1 MFPIQKLNLKKI
13 ILIFL
18 IASSLYSEQ
27 SQNVTGRV
35 IDAITEMPLPSAT
48 VQLLD
53 STLKL
58 GAVTNSK
65 GEFTIK
71 NVPLGRLSFQASY
84 IGYSKTIITEQIT
97 TAKSPYLVF
106 KITESITNSDELL
119 VTPKLEKDIS
129 INPMT
134 VVSSHLLSVE
144 EASRYAGGFDDPAR
158 LASAFAGVA
167 SSVSNNAI
175 VIRGNAPKFLQWNI
189 EGVEIPSPNHFANL
203 SVFGGGGLTALSS
216 NLLDNSDFLTGAFP
230 AQYSNALSGVFDL
243 RMRNGNNSEF
253 EHSFEV
259 GVIGIDL
266 ASEGPLGISNNSSYL
281 INYRYSTL
289 GLLEPILP
297 EDAQG
302 TNYQDL
308 AFKLSIPTDWAG
320 NFSIWGIGL
329 IDNSGQSIE
338 ADPSLRVYYQD
349 IEQEKVQQYMGTIG
363 LINRIIISNSGY
375 INSSFLMSQDGID
388 LLTERLDT
396 NEIIRPERKL
406 DNSYTNYTFKSFVS
420 EKLAD
425 NHLNRTGLTYQS
437 LGYNLDM
444 KARFDNSEYG
454 NIAQENGRTSL
465 LSVFSNSKFSF
476 DNLNL
481 NLGINYTRFT
491 LNGNSNIEPRIG
503 ANYTLNSNGDQLSF
517 GYGLH
522 SRLEPINIYFI
533 RDNEGALLNQNLDLT
548 KSHHF
553 VLGYKFKISNNIVF
567 KIEPYYQKLYDI
579 PVIPDSSYALIN
591 LQNNWFSND
600 RFVNTG
606 EGRNIGV
613 DLTLEK
619 YIDNG
624 LYYLITASFF
634 DSKYRTGDSE
644 EWFNTRFNNNILF
657 NALIGKEFYFGES
670 STIGVNLRASL
681 QGGDRFSAID
691 LENSIQNQDVVYDES
706 TPFSSIT
713 DPYLVSHLTINYKWN
728 TDETTQELS
737 MKVINASMH
746 EEFYGFRYN
755 IENKSVDEFREA
767 LVIANLSYK
776 IWF

>member
-1 MFPIQKLNLKKI
+1 MKKI
-13 ILIFL
+13 LLILL
-18 IASSLYSEQ
+18 IASSLYSQ
-27 SQNVTGRV
+27 QTQTVTGIV
-35 IDAITEMPLPSAT
+35 LDATTEMPLPSAT
-48 VQLLD
+48 VQILD
-53 STLKL
+53 SNLKI
-58 GAVTNSK
+58 GAITNSK
-65 GEFTIK
+65 GEFIIK
-71 NVPLGRLSFQASY
+71 NVPVGRISFQASY
-84 IGYSKTIITEQIT
+84 IGYTNTIINGEQVT
-97 TAKSPYLVF
+97 AAKSPYLVF
-106 KITESITNSDELL
+106 KLTESITSSGELL
-119 VTPKLEKDIS
+119 VIPKLEKDIS

-189 EGVEIPSPNHFANL
+189 EGVEIPSPNHFANI

-230 AQYSNALSGVFDL
+230 AQYSNAISGVFDL
-243 RMRNGNNSEF
+243 RMRDGNSSEF
-253 EHSFEV
+253 EHSFE
-259 GVIGIDL
+259 IGIIGLDI
-266 ASEGPLGISNNSSYL
+266 ASEGPLGISENSSYL
-281 INYRYSTL
+281 VNYRYSTL

-308 AFKLSIPTDWAG
+308 AFKFKIPTSWAG
-320 NFSIWGIGL
+320 NFSVWGIGL
-329 IDNSGQSIE
+329 IDNSGQNIE
-338 ADPSLRVYYQD
+338 ADTTLRNYYQD
-349 IEQEKVQQYMGTIG
+349 IEQEKVKQYMGTIG
-363 LINRIIISNSGY
+363 VNNKLVVSNTGY
-375 INSSFLMSQDGID
+375 VNSSFLMSKDGID
-388 LLTERLDT
+388 LFTERLDT
-396 NEIIRPERKL
+396 NETIRPERKL

-425 NHLNRTGLTYQS
+425 NHLNRTGLTFQS

-444 KARFDNSEYG
+444 KTRLDNSEYG
-454 NIAQENGRTSL
+454 SIAIEDGRTSL
-465 LSVFSNSKFSF
+465 FSIFSNSKLSF
-476 DNLNL
+476 NNLNL
-481 NLGINYTRFT
+481 NFGINYTRFT
-491 LNGNSNIEPRIG
+491 LNGNSSIEPRIG

-533 RDNEGALLNQNLDLT
+533 RNNEGELVNQNLDLT

-553 VLGYKFKISNNIVF
+553 VIGYKFKLSDNIVF
-567 KIEPYYQKLYDI
+567 KVEPYYQSLYDI
-579 PVIPDSSYALIN
+579 PVIPDSTYALIN
-591 LQNNWFSND
+591 LQNSWFTND
-600 RFVNTG
+600 GFVNTG

-634 DSKYRTGDSE
+634 DSKYRTGDGE
-644 EWFNTRFNNNILF
+644 EWFNTRFNNNFLF
-657 NALIGKEFYFGES
+657 NALIGKEFYFSES
-670 STIGVNLRASL
+670 STFGVNLRASL
-681 QGGDRFSAID
+681 QGGDRYSSID
-691 LENSIQNQDVVYDES
+691 LDNSIQKQDVVYNES
-706 TPFSSIT
+706 SPYSNST
-713 DPYLVSHLTINYKWN
+713 DPYLVSHLTMNYKWN
-728 TDETTQELS
+728 TDNTTQEISL
-737 MKVINASMH
+737 KIINASMH

-755 IENKSVDEFREA
+755 IENKRLDEFREA

-776 IWF
+776 ISF